1 MLGFEALVMMASAVG
16 VGSRKE
22 EKAKKAKCIERD
34 TIEMLY
40 ETRARKS
47 GVIPTS

>member
-1 MLGFEALVMMASAVG
+1 MTASAVG

-22 EKAKKAKCIERD
+22 EKAKKAECVERD

-40 ETRARKS
+40 ETQAGKS
-47 GVIPTS
+47 GLMRISRDRAVTAR